1 MYRVQVLDRACLISM
16 TEAPIKIVSRWEF
29 EHMNLNDYPFAIS
42 IREADEIEIS
52 RPNYNGKR
60 LNLAFYD
67 SVEGPG
73 IATADDIRAVH
84 AFTSEWMSAL
94 YSEPKGSLVIHCFAG
109 VSRSSAI
116 ALVPLLAYYQLR
128 VSEYELTAAKRLFDV
143 NRWAEPNTH
152 IVYLIEESYRLN
164 GELFAALEEAKVS
177 KFHLLPQELT

>member
-1 MYRVQVLDRACLISM
+1 M

-42 IREADEIEIS
+42 IREADEIEIP

-128 VSEYELTAAKRLFDV
+128 VSEYELTAAKRLFDI
-143 NRWAEPNTH
+143 NRWADPNTH
-152 IVYLIEESYRLN
+152 VIYLIEESFRLN
-164 GELFAALEEAKVS
+164 GELFTALEEAKTT
-177 KFHLLPQELT
+177 KFHLLPQ